1 MTLEALYQAI
11 DGDYEQALKVLRVE
25 KLMDKH
31 IRKLPQNKVF
41 AALHAAGEG
50 MDAEQLF
57 ENAHALKGVC
67 SNLGLVKISEA
78 ASEIAEE
85 FRPGSSRAGN
95 GSRGRIARCS
105 RRDIHGPRIGRTSPE
120 KSSHGTA
127 FSQR

>member
-85 FRPGSSRAGN
+85 FRPGSSRAM
-95 GSRGRIARCS
+95 SDEQVKTII
-105 RRDIHGPRIGRTSPE
+105 RDIDEMYQKAVEGIRTYTE
-120 KSSHGTA
+120 E
-127 FSQR
+127 Q

>member
-85 FRPGSSRAGN
+85 FRPGSSRAM
-95 GSRGRIARCS
+95 SDEQVKTII
-105 RRDIHGPRIGRTSPE
+105 RDIDAMYQKAVEGIRTYTE
-120 KSSHGTA
+120 E
-127 FSQR
+127 Q